1 MACSLPQAT
10 QLKTQGNEALKQ
22 NNLAEAIQLYTEA
35 IGLDP
40 DNHILYSNRSAAYAK
55 DEKYGLALTDAE
67 KTVELKPDWAKVET
81 AVLNFVAMATV
92 DFASFN
98 LWLLFQG
105 YSRKG
110 AALAYQK
117 RYSEAETAYR
127 QGLQHDPENK
137 QLKEALAEVEEK
149 QSEWSP

>member
-1 MACSLPQAT
+1 MACSLPQAA

-55 DEKYGLALTDAE
+55 DEKFDLALTDAE

-98 LWLLFQG
+98 L
-105 YSRKG
+105 
-110 AALAYQK
+110 
-117 RYSEAETAYR
+117 
-127 QGLQHDPENK
+127 
-137 QLKEALAEVEEK
+137 
-149 QSEWSP
+149 